1 MIDYNIYLFDT
12 SSPSSEPVTVT
23 TDGSETGLYNGIPDW
38 VYEGECSIENNNLGA
53 MLCLDQRLRSV
64 GSSLVERAL
73 V

>member
-38 VYEGECSIENNNLGA
+38 VYEGECSIENNLVA
-53 MLCLDQRLRSV
+53 TLCLDQ
-64 GSSLVERAL
+64 
-73 V
+73 

>member
-38 VYEGECSIENNNLGA
+38 VYEGECSIEINLIA
-53 MLCLDQRLRSV
+53 MLCLDQ
-64 GSSLVERAL
+64 
-73 V
+73 